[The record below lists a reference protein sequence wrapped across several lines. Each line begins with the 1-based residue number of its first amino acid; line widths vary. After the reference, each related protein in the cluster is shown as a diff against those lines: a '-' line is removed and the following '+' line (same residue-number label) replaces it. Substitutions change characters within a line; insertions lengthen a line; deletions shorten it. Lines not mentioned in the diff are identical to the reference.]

1 MKKSILYS
9 VLMAVVA
16 VLSMSSCSDF
26 LEATNKSN
34 VSADSYFNTE
44 EGLQAL
50 RINAYNEFKS
60 LVTTTDMMEWGTDIY
75 DESHGKEPGEFALFT
90 MTPESGDVQS
100 FYSNAYA
107 LINYANC
114 CIKYGEKNE
123 QIVAEAKFM
132 RCYGYYLL
140 TQQFGAVPY
149 VTWYIEDASRDYPR
163 TPLEELYPALIE
175 ELQGI
180 MNDSS
185 LPANS
190 IDTYGNSGYISQRA
204 VKALLARICL
214 AAGWD
219 LQTTLTDAM
228 GSTDGKTYNV
238 TSTEYFAL
246 AAQYADAAI
255 NGQSLTMSF
264 EDKWSPSNQDNAE
277 EIFSIQYDRDNYP
290 ADVTSGGHSLQYNY
304 GGYFGTQSST
314 GMKYTGGE
322 YVMSS
327 KALYLWG
334 EGDQRFDGS
343 FMTTMY
349 NFDGNSSDWPKTSG
363 YFSYYNASNKSSL
376 PIAFRFFPYYVTEDE
391 AEAEFAAN
399 INLYKIGDCV
409 NTPWAFILG
418 TTCTKYVF
426 NADGTYTKSTDTY
439 DTYKGALNCP
449 CVLKKYDDPN
459 TTIGETSKNDY
470 RDIVV
475 FHLSEMYLVAAEAYY
490 MAGNSP
496 TALERLNAVRARA
509 GAETLAS
516 LDAANYEANY
526 VFYTTPST
534 YTFNSIDIILDES
547 ARELFGERMRWM
559 DLRRTRQLVRYNVA
573 FNPYISSSSDM
584 SDIYGNVKWYRPI
597 PATEINGNDSMTD
610 EDQNPGY

>member
-1 MKKSILYS
+1 MKKGILYS

-26 LEATNKSN
+26 LEASNKSN
-34 VSADSYFNTE
+34 ISADSYFNTE
-44 EGLQAL
+44 EGLEAL
-50 RINAYNEFKS
+50 RIKAYNEFKA

-75 DESHGKEPGEFALFT
+75 AESHGKEAGEFALFT
-90 MTPESGDVQS
+90 MTPESSDVQD
-100 FYSNAYA
+100 FYSNAYS

-114 CIKYGEKNE
+114 CLKYGEDNG
-123 QIVAEAKFM
+123 QISAEAKFM

-163 TPLEELYPALIE
+163 TPLDEIYPALIE
-175 ELQGI
+175 ELEGI
-180 MNDSS
+180 MNDSN

-190 IDTYGNSGYISQRA
+190 IDSYGNSGYISQRA

-219 LQTTLTDAM
+219 LQTTLNNASE
-228 GSTDGKTYNV
+228 GTYSIN
-238 TSTEYFAL
+238 STEYFSK

-290 ADVTSGGHSLQYNY
+290 ADVTSGGHSLQNNY

-322 YVMSS
+322 YVMSE

-334 EGDQRFDGS
+334 EGDTRWDGS
-343 FMTTMY
+343 FMTTFY
-349 NFDGNSSDWPKTSG
+349 NYDNENWGTSG
-363 YFSYYNASNKSSL
+363 YYAYYNVSNKSNL

-399 INLYKIGDCV
+399 IEQYKIGNCV
-409 NTPWAFILG
+409 NQVWAYILG

-426 NADGTYTKSTDTY
+426 NADGTYTKATDSY
-439 DTYKGALNCP
+439 DEYKKSLNCP
-449 CVLKKYDDPN
+449 CVLKKYDDPE
-459 TTIGETSKNDY
+459 TTVGETSKNDY

-490 MAGNSP
+490 MAGNS
-496 TALERLNAVRARA
+496 TEALNRVNSVRSRA
-509 GAETLAS
+509 GVATLAS
-516 LDAANYEANY
+516 LDAASYETNY
-526 VFYTTPST
+526 VLYTTPSSF
-534 YTFNSIDIILDES
+534 TFNSLDIILDES
-547 ARELFGERMRWM
+547 ARELFGERVRWM

-573 FNPYISSSSDM
+573 FSSYISSVSDM
-584 SDIYGNVKWYRPI
+584 SDIYGNIKWYRPI
-597 PATEINGNDSMTD
+597 PATEISGNDSMTD